1 MMIVHLM
8 DEITPNGDWPERML
22 RMKEERNFRSIP
34 YERMGFPENWRE
46 RTFWQRYLPG
56 EG

>member
-8 DEITPNGDWPERML
+8 DEITPNGDWPERL
-22 RMKEERNFRSIP
+22 LDLKEEQRFRSIP